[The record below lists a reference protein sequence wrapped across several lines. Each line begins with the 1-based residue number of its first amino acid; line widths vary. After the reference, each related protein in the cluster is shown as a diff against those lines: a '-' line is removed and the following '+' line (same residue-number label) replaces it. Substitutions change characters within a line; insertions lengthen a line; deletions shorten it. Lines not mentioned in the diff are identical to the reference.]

1 MKKTSLYQ
9 SHLAIGAKMVHFAGF
24 EMPMQY
30 TGVVHEHLAVRHKV
44 GIFDVSHMGEILVSG
59 PNAID
64 LIQYVF
70 SNDAQHLDVG
80 QAQYGYMPNA
90 KGGIID
96 DLLVYRI
103 DSQSYLLVVNAANI
117 EKDWNWL
124 LTHNKVFGA
133 SLKNQS
139 DQWSLIALQ
148 GPKATSVLAKLTNTD
163 IGSIPFYRFVYGK
176 VAGIDQ
182 VLISAT
188 GYTGSGGYELY
199 IPNEEAE
206 KIWNSLIQN
215 GAEPCGLAAR
225 NTLRIEMGYCLYGND
240 IDDTTSPI
248 SAGLSWCTALS
259 KDFVSKDQ
267 IEKQKVNGVSK
278 KRVGFIVNERGIPR
292 QSYSLVDEN
301 ENDIGIV
308 TSGTQSPCLEKGIGI
323 GYVDREKAIVGNII
337 YVSIRNKQVPAT
349 ITSLPFYHAE

>member
-30 TGVVHEHLAVRHKV
+30 TGVVNEHLAVRHKV

-133 SLKNQS
+133 SLQNQS

-148 GPKATSVLAKLTNTD
+148 GPQATSVLAKLTNTD

-199 IPNEEAE
+199 VPNEGAE

-267 IEKQKVNGVSK
+267 IEKQIVNGVSK

-292 QSYSLVDEN
+292 QTYGLVDES

>member
-30 TGVVHEHLAVRHKV
+30 TGVVNEHLAVRHKV

-70 SNDAQHLDVG
+70 SNDAQNLDVG

-148 GPKATSVLAKLTNTD
+148 GPQATSVLAKLTNTD

-267 IEKQKVNGVSK
+267 IEKQIVNGVSK

-292 QSYSLVDEN
+292 QSYGLVDAN

-349 ITSLPFYHAE
+349 ITSLPFYHAK

>member
-1 MKKTSLYQ
+1 MRKTPLYQ
-9 SHLAIGAKMVHFAGF
+9 SHIALDAKMVPFAGF
-24 EMPMQY
+24 EMPVQY
-30 TGVVHEHLAVRHKV
+30 TGVVREHLAVRHQA
-44 GIFDVSHMGEILVSG
+44 GLFDVSHMGEFLVSG
-59 PNAID
+59 PQAIN

-70 SNDAQHLDVG
+70 SNDIERLDIG

-103 DSQSYLLVVNAANI
+103 DNKSYLLVVNAANI

-124 LTHNKVFGA
+124 VTHNKVFGA
-133 SLKNQS
+133 SLQNQS
-139 DQWSLIALQ
+139 DQWSLLALQ
-148 GPKATSVLAKLTNTD
+148 GPQATSVLEELTDTD
-163 IGSIPFYRFVYGK
+163 IGSIPFYRFTYGK
-176 VAGIDQ
+176 VAGIDR

-199 IPNEEAE
+199 IPNEGAE

-240 IDDTTSPI
+240 IDDTTSPL
-248 SAGLSWCTALS
+248 SAGLSWCTAFS

-267 IEKQKVNGVSK
+267 IEQQKEAGIPK
-278 KRVGFIVNERGIPR
+278 KRVGFVLNERGIPR
-292 QSYSLVDEN
+292 QGYALADESG
-301 ENDIGIV
+301 NDIGIV
-308 TSGTQSPCLEKGIGI
+308 TSGTQSPSLEKGIGM
-323 GYVDREKAIVGNII
+323 GYIDREQAIVGNTI
-337 YVSIRNKQVPAT
+337 YVVIRNKQVPAT
-349 ITSLPFYHAE
+349 ITSLPFYHAQ

>member
-133 SLKNQS
+133 SLQNQS

-148 GPKATSVLAKLTNTD
+148 GPQATSVLAKLTNTD

-199 IPNEEAE
+199 VPNEGAE

-267 IEKQKVNGVSK
+267 IEKQKVDGVSK

-292 QSYSLVDEN
+292 QTYGLVDES

-308 TSGTQSPCLEKGIGI
+308 TSGTQSPCLERGIGI

>member
-30 TGVVHEHLAVRHKV
+30 TGVVNEHLAVRHKV

-96 DLLVYRI
+96 DLLVYRT

-133 SLKNQS
+133 SLQNQS

-148 GPKATSVLAKLTNTD
+148 GPQATSVLAKLTNTD

-199 IPNEEAE
+199 VPNEGAE

-267 IEKQKVNGVSK
+267 IEKQKVDGVSK

-292 QSYSLVDEN
+292 QTYGLVDES

>member
-133 SLKNQS
+133 SLQNQS

-148 GPKATSVLAKLTNTD
+148 GPQATSVLAKLTNTD

-199 IPNEEAE
+199 VPNEGAE

-267 IEKQKVNGVSK
+267 IEKQKVDGVSK

-292 QSYSLVDEN
+292 QTYGLVDES

>member
-1 MKKTSLYQ
+1 MRKTPLYQ
-9 SHLAIGAKMVHFAGF
+9 SHMALGAKMVPFAGF
-24 EMPMQY
+24 AMPVQY
-30 TGVVHEHLAVRHKV
+30 TGVVREHLAVRNQA
-44 GIFDVSHMGEILVSG
+44 GLFDVSHMGEFLVSG
-59 PNAID
+59 PQAVD

-70 SNDAQHLDVG
+70 SNDVKRLDIG

-90 KGGIID
+90 KGGVID

-103 DSQSYLLVVNAANI
+103 DNQSYLLVVNAANI

-124 LTHNKVFGA
+124 VTHNKVFGA
-133 SLKNQS
+133 SLQNQS
-139 DQWSLIALQ
+139 DQWSLLALQ
-148 GPKATSVLAKLTNTD
+148 GPQATSVLAKLTDTD
-163 IGSIPFYRFVYGK
+163 IGSIPFYRFDYGK

-199 IPNEEAE
+199 IPNEGAE

-240 IDDTTSPI
+240 IDDTTSPL
-248 SAGLSWCTALS
+248 SAGLSWCTAFS
-259 KDFVSKDQ
+259 KEFVSKEI
-267 IEKQKVNGVSK
+267 IEQQKVVGIAK
-278 KRVGFIVNERGIPR
+278 KRVGFVLNERGIPR
-292 QSYSLVDEN
+292 QGYALTDESG
-301 ENDIGIV
+301 NDIGIV
-308 TSGTQSPCLEKGIGI
+308 TSGTQSPSLEKGIGM
-323 GYVDREKAIVGNII
+323 GYINREQAVVGNTI
-337 YVSIRNKQVPAT
+337 YVVIRNKQISAT

>member
-133 SLKNQS
+133 SLQNQS

-148 GPKATSVLAKLTNTD
+148 GPQATSVLAKLTNTD

-199 IPNEEAE
+199 VPNEGAE

-278 KRVGFIVNERGIPR
+278 KRVGFILNERGIPR
-292 QSYSLVDEN
+292 QGYGLVDES

-349 ITSLPFYHAE
+349 ITSLPFYHA

>member
-30 TGVVHEHLAVRHKV
+30 TGVVNEHFAVRHKV

-133 SLKNQS
+133 SLQNQS

-148 GPKATSVLAKLTNTD
+148 GPQATSVLAKLTNTD

-199 IPNEEAE
+199 VPNEGAE

-267 IEKQKVNGVSK
+267 IEKQKVDGVSK

-292 QSYSLVDEN
+292 QTYGLVDES

>member
-30 TGVVHEHLAVRHKV
+30 TGVVNEHLAVRHKV

-148 GPKATSVLAKLTNTD
+148 GPQATSVLAKLTNTD

-267 IEKQKVNGVSK
+267 IEKQKVDGVSK

-292 QSYSLVDEN
+292 QTYGLVDES

-349 ITSLPFYHAE
+349 ITSLPFYHAK

>member
-133 SLKNQS
+133 SLQNQS

-148 GPKATSVLAKLTNTD
+148 GPQATSVLAKLTNTD

-199 IPNEEAE
+199 VPNEGAE

-267 IEKQKVNGVSK
+267 IEKQKVDGVSK

-292 QSYSLVDEN
+292 QSYGLVDES
-301 ENDIGIV
+301 ENDIGVV

>member
-133 SLKNQS
+133 SLQNQS

-148 GPKATSVLAKLTNTD
+148 GPQATSVLAKLTNTD

-199 IPNEEAE
+199 VPNEGAE
-206 KIWNSLIQN
+206 KIWNSLILN

-267 IEKQKVNGVSK
+267 IEKQKVDGVSK

-292 QSYSLVDEN
+292 QTYGLVDES

>member
-30 TGVVHEHLAVRHKV
+30 TGVLHEHLAVRHKV

-124 LTHNKVFGA
+124 LTHNKLFGA
-133 SLKNQS
+133 SLQNQS

-148 GPKATSVLAKLTNTD
+148 GPQATSVLAKLTNTD

-199 IPNEEAE
+199 VPNEGAE

-292 QSYSLVDEN
+292 QTYGLVDES

>member
-30 TGVVHEHLAVRHKV
+30 TGVVNEHLAVRHKV

-133 SLKNQS
+133 SLQNQS

-148 GPKATSVLAKLTNTD
+148 GPQATSVLAKLTNTD

-267 IEKQKVNGVSK
+267 IEKQKVDGVSK

-292 QSYSLVDEN
+292 QTYGLVDES

>member
-199 IPNEEAE
+199 VPNEGSE

-292 QSYSLVDEN
+292 QTYGLVDES

>member
-30 TGVVHEHLAVRHKV
+30 TGVVNEHLAVRHKV

-124 LTHNKVFGA
+124 LTHNKLFGA
-133 SLKNQS
+133 SLQNQS

-148 GPKATSVLAKLTNTD
+148 GPQATSVLAKLTNTD

-199 IPNEEAE
+199 VPNEGAE

-267 IEKQKVNGVSK
+267 IEKQKVDGVSK

-292 QSYSLVDEN
+292 QTYGLVDES

-308 TSGTQSPCLEKGIGI
+308 TSGTQSPCLERGIGI

>member
-30 TGVVHEHLAVRHKV
+30 TGVVNEHLAVRHKV

-70 SNDAQHLDVG
+70 SNDAQNLDVG

-148 GPKATSVLAKLTNTD
+148 GPQATSVLAKLTNTD

-199 IPNEEAE
+199 VPNEGAE

-267 IEKQKVNGVSK
+267 IEKQKVDGVSK

-292 QSYSLVDEN
+292 QTYGLVDES

>member
-1 MKKTSLYQ
+1 
-9 SHLAIGAKMVHFAGF
+9 
-24 EMPMQY
+24 
-30 TGVVHEHLAVRHKV
+30 
-44 GIFDVSHMGEILVSG
+44 
-59 PNAID
+59 
-64 LIQYVF
+64 
-70 SNDAQHLDVG
+70 
-80 QAQYGYMPNA
+80 MPNA

-199 IPNEEAE
+199 VPNEGAE

-267 IEKQKVNGVSK
+267 IEKQKVDGVSK

-292 QSYSLVDEN
+292 QTYGLVDES

>member
-9 SHLAIGAKMVHFAGF
+9 SHLAIDAKMVHFAGF

-59 PNAID
+59 PHAID

-133 SLKNQS
+133 SLQNQS

-148 GPKATSVLAKLTNTD
+148 GPQATSVLAKLTNTD

-199 IPNEEAE
+199 VPNEGAE

>member
-1 MKKTSLYQ
+1 MKKTSLYK
-9 SHLAIGAKMVHFAGF
+9 SHLAIGAKMVHCAGF
-24 EMPMQY
+24 EMPVQY
-30 TGVVHEHLAVRHKV
+30 TGVVHEHLAVRHKS
-44 GIFDVSHMGEILVSG
+44 GLFDVSHMGEFLVSG
-59 PNAID
+59 PHAID

-70 SNDAQHLDVG
+70 SNDSRHLDVG

-103 DSQSYLLVVNAANI
+103 GSQSYLLVVNAANI

-124 LTHNKVFGA
+124 VTHNKVFGA
-133 SLKNQS
+133 SLQNQS

-148 GPKATSVLAKLTNTD
+148 GPQATSVLAKLTNTD

-199 IPNEEAE
+199 VPNEAAE

-248 SAGLSWCTALS
+248 SAGLSWCTALA

-267 IEKQKVNGVSK
+267 IEKQKVDGVSK
-278 KRVGFIVNERGIPR
+278 KRVGFILNERGIPR
-292 QSYSLVDEN
+292 QGYGLVDES

-323 GYVDREKAIVGNII
+323 GYVDQEKAIVGNII

-349 ITSLPFYHAE
+349 ISSLPFYHAE

>member
-30 TGVVHEHLAVRHKV
+30 TGVVNEHLAVRHKV

-70 SNDAQHLDVG
+70 SNDAQNLDVG

-133 SLKNQS
+133 SLQNQS

-148 GPKATSVLAKLTNTD
+148 GPQATSVLAKLTNTD

-292 QSYSLVDEN
+292 QSYGLVDEN